1 MTVSR
6 TRLLVALAVVA
17 TAGLAAIAS
26 PSFATASRTSAHAAS
41 APQTIQ
47 LRRTR
52 LGMILVDS
60 RGFTVYAFSHD
71 SRNRNTCI
79 PMSGCSSFWPPVRTS
94 GRPRAGRGVRS
105 SLLGTIRIPG
115 GLQVTYAGHALYNYT
130 GDSSPGST
138 SYVGVN
144 AFHGVWYALRSTGAT
159 VR

>member
-6 TRLLVALAVVA
+6 TRLLAVLAVAVTAALAV
-17 TAGLAAIAS
+17 IAS
-26 PSFATASRTSAHAAS
+26 PSLATPRRAQAHAAS
-41 APQTIQ
+41 AATIQ

-60 RGFTVYAFSHD
+60 RGFTVFGFTHD
-71 SRNRNTCI
+71 PRNKDTCVSI
-79 PMSGCSSFWPPVRTS
+79 KECTKFWPPIRTS
-94 GRPRAGRGVRS
+94 GKPRAGSGVKR

-115 GLQVTYAGHALYNYT
+115 GLQVTYAGHALYGYT
-130 GDSSPGST
+130 GDSSPGAT

-144 AFHGVWYALRSTGAT
+144 ALGGVWYALRSTGAM